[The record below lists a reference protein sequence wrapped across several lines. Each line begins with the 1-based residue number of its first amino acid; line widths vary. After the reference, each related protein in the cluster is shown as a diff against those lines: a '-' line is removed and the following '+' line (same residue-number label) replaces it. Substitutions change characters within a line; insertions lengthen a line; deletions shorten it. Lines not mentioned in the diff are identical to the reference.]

1 MFRLTQQSQALKE
14 RNTGTPII
22 PCDSSGEF
30 SNAGVK
36 HLPTV
41 GGTTKP
47 DATRQSS
54 HLPLEGGW
62 KEGVREGRGP
72 DPCPRLFGSG
82 V

>member
-22 PCDSSGEF
+22 PGDNSGEF

-36 HLPTV
+36 QQTAI

-54 HLPLEGGW
+54 HLLLEWGW
-62 KEGVREGRGP
+62 KERVWEGRGP